1 MEDLAFITLKVVIV
15 LVVVL
20 VTVLLLTYLE
30 RKVIGHFQQR
40 LGPMR
45 VGFHGA
51 LQAPADALKLLSKED
66 TIPASAD
73 QLIFRM
79 APYIVF
85 IPGFLVFVTIPFT
98 KELVV
103 RSLDLGLFYVVAV
116 SCLSISGFVLA
127 GWASNNKY
135 ALLGGMRS
143 AAQMISYE
151 IPLVMSVLG
160 VAMLANSLNL
170 ATIVEMQSPVWY
182 IIVQPLGFFIFMVAS
197 LAELNRTPFDIPV
210 AESEVVGGP
219 TVEYSGIRWAIFY
232 LAEYGNIF
240 AIGALGSV
248 LFLGGWQGPVLPG
261 IVWFLIKTYSLILL
275 IFWLRVTLPR
285 MRIDQLMTYCWK
297 FLLPL
302 AFINLLLTGVYLMFS
317 LTIFLVTAVATAIA
331 VYGGYTVYRGRAVR

>member
-1 MEDLAFITLKVVIV
+1 MEDPLVIILKVAIV
-15 LVVVL
+15 LGVVL
-20 VTVLLLTYLE
+20 LTVLLLTYLE
-30 RKVIGHFQQR
+30 RKVIGHIQQR

-51 LQAPADALKLLSKED
+51 LQAPADAIKLLTKED
-66 TIPASAD
+66 LVPASAD
-73 QLIFRM
+73 QFIFRM
-79 APYIVF
+79 APYLVF

-98 KELVV
+98 KDLVV

-151 IPLVMSVLG
+151 IPLVLSVLG

-170 ATIVEMQSPVWY
+170 ATITEMQASVWY
-182 IIVQPLGFFIFMVAS
+182 VLVQPIGFFIYIVAS

-219 TVEYSGIRWAIFY
+219 TVEYSGIRWAMFY
-232 LAEYGNIF
+232 LAEYGSIF
-240 AIGALGSV
+240 GLSALGAI

-261 IVWFLIKTYSLILL
+261 IVWFLLKTYSIIFL
-275 IFWLRVTLPR
+275 IFWLRATLPR
-285 MRIDQLMTYCWK
+285 LRIDQLMTYCWK
-297 FLLPL
+297 VLLPL
-302 AFINLLLTGVYLMFS
+302 AFLNLLLTGVYLTFS
-317 LTIFLVTAVATAIA
+317 LPVFLGTLAAAVII
-331 VYGGYTVYRGRAVR
+331 VIGGYSIYRGRTAR